1 MNRSSIASSIE
12 LSCRSFSIAPRPS
25 SPELLLN
32 SNKSSFTQC
41 ASSDTVSTTANTMAK
56 VKALSIPNKVLHS
69 RVSYLYQA
77 ASYLASLQQHSPPL
91 GPQNDQ
97 DSKGVPKNTSQAAAC
112 RLVYDLRS
120 VSSKSQIRMS
130 PEMKQGICKICNTVL
145 REGSTCSTEIENK
158 SKGGKK
164 PWADVLVRRC
174 HVCGAAKRYPL
185 GSRQKRRPLRT
196 KTLAAQESKKL
207 EGDAVS

>member
-1 MNRSSIASSIE
+1 
-12 LSCRSFSIAPRPS
+12 
-25 SPELLLN
+25 
-32 SNKSSFTQC
+32 
-41 ASSDTVSTTANTMAK
+41 MAK
-56 VKALSIPNKVLHS
+56 AKALSIPNKVLHS

-77 ASYLASLQQHSPPL
+77 ASYLASQQQNSPP
-91 GPQNDQ
+91 D
-97 DSKGVPKNTSQAAAC
+97 VPKNDESTNSKDLPEHTCQTAAC

-120 VSSKSQIRMS
+120 VSSKTQIRMS

-145 REGSTCSTEIENK
+145 REGPNCSTEIENK

-164 PWADVLVRRC
+164 AWADVLVRTC

-185 GSRQKRRPLRT
+185 GNRQKRRPLRT
-196 KTLAAQESKKL
+196 KMAADEEAKKL